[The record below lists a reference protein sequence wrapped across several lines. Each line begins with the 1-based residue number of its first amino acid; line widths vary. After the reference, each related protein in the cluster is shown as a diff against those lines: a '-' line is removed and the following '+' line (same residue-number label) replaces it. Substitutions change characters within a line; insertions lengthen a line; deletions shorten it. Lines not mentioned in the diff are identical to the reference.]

1 MKKKVIF
8 ILLIFIIQILF
19 LACDNVSDETKVDMN
34 DNSKIETGNDE
45 LSYNEYPEYF
55 RQALLTY
62 DEIKNSDDNQF
73 SFFSE
78 TEGFFSSKIILDD
91 NKKYLFK
98 IDEIPFKNG
107 KMIKDLELDLDSYIR
122 NYMEKNQIGEEIEN
136 IQVFLDSA
144 FLDDNGDIVYLY
156 FDSINSDQCKEFY
169 GLLVEF
175 PFNNPSEYQIT
186 ELNVPYEND
195 QEPAPWFINAIRFGD
210 YIYQTCYKSLLVIDI
225 KTKEAKFE
233 DKIYQEIYEYVSDFH
248 EYGKGCYYDLKVIAD
263 FEDTLVY
270 QWQISEAN
278 DTPILY
284 SCYFAYQKDKLIDI
298 LVVNEE
304 TGEIRTEKL

>member
-248 EYGKGCYYDLKVIAD
+248 EYGKGCY
-263 FEDTLVY
+263 
-270 QWQISEAN
+270 
-278 DTPILY
+278 
-284 SCYFAYQKDKLIDI
+284 
-298 LVVNEE
+298 
-304 TGEIRTEKL
+304 